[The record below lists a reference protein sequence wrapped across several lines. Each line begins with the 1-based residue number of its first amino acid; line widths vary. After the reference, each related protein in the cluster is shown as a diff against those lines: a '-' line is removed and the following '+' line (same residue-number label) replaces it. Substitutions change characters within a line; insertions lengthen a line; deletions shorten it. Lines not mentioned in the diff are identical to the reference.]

1 MSKKNAFAGFL
12 LLGVGAYFLLRQL
25 RVPLFVDFYSWPTL
39 LIIIGA
45 ALLLHAYLAKDHKNL
60 FAGYTLLGLGVHF
73 HGLRHYTFWTDSWGA
88 YPLLVGAALLLAA
101 LKTKKGY
108 IWAILLLALGIFAI
122 AAPAQPAWFG
132 WLDRIAGVIRDF
144 WPVLL
149 ILAGAYLLFRKK

>member
-1 MSKKNAFAGFL
+1 MSKKNAFVGFL
-12 LLGVGAYFLLRQL
+12 LLGVGAYFLMRQL

-60 FAGYTLLGLGVHF
+60 FTGYTLLGLGIHF
-73 HGLRHYTFWTDSWGA
+73 HGLNHYSFWTDSWGA
-88 YPLLVGAALLLAA
+88 YPLLVGASLLLAA

-108 IWAILLLALGIFAI
+108 IWAILLLALGIFSI
-122 AAPAQPAWFG
+122 AAPKQPAWFS
-132 WLDRIAGVIRDF
+132 WLDRIAGVISDY
-144 WPVLL
+144 WPLLL